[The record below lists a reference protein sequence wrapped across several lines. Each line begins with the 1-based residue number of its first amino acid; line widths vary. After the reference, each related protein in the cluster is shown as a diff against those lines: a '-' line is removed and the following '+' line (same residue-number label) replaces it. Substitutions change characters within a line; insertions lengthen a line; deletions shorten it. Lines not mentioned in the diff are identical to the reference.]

1 MPGGRNLMQTL
12 SKQLEAVP
20 FMRAKEPEFL
30 VNIVNK
36 LPPDPKILE
45 IGTFRGL
52 SAVVMAKARPDV
64 EITTIDPHI
73 GIHDA
78 PMLYSNPFIVETNLK
93 KYGVYDR
100 VKHISLS
107 SRDFSPKDEYDLLF
121 IDGDHSYSG
130 VSLDYHKFELFVKKG
145 GYIVFH
151 DFGDHKG
158 VTKFVTELHKENA
171 IIFRTLFIF
180 KK

>member
-1 MPGGRNLMQTL
+1 MPELF
-12 SKQLEAVP
+12 KQLEVVP

-30 VNIVNK
+30 SHIIRK
-36 LPPDPKILE
+36 LPPNSNILE

-52 SAVVMAKARPDV
+52 SSVVMAKARPDV

-73 GIHDA
+73 GIPNS

-93 KYGVYDR
+93 KYGVSDR
-100 VKHISLS
+100 VKHIPLA
-107 SRDFSPKDEYDLLF
+107 SRDFDPNEGYDLLF
-121 IDGDHSYSG
+121 IDGDHSYGG

-151 DFGDHKG
+151 DYCDLPE
-158 VTKFVTELHKENA
+158 VTRFVNELHKEKA